1 MAQSALASSGHE
13 KLGAGAGILGD
24 AAEGA
29 LMGSM
34 LGPIGTVVGGLAG
47 AAIGTY
53 KNWDTLTGKT
63 ATPATAAAA
72 SMNPTSAS
80 MSNTTPE
87 GTPESDRM
95 YDKIVELATSSKAV
109 ADALSKDVLADMA
122 KANQKMA
129 DAQRDLANYSKDM
142 RDTLNKLLQ
151 VSR

>member
-87 GTPESDRM
+87 GKPESDRM